1 MKHWTPH
8 IILLVFTMVMFTVFG
23 QRIQTHV
30 DKEQV
35 QIGEPFTLTYSVQT
49 KHAIDSI
56 RYDHYNH
63 VFPGKMNVSADT
75 LGITKPYEIEIME
88 QFSDTTYT
96 ANDSTVWKG
105 KYRLVAWDS
114 AYVVLPPERV
124 YLNDSLYYFPAQLV
138 AVSSP
143 NADPGKPLRD
153 IHEAFTEVPET
164 ASGLLVFLNKHWWWM
179 ALVVIAVIIIIIVRF
194 RKRKKDV
201 IQPISL
207 RHEFIQKIDKL
218 EASKQYEEDL
228 KEYYYDLSL
237 LLRRFFARHYKE
249 RVLDKTSREVEL
261 LLAQK
266 KVERETIQVVSK
278 ILNQSDMVKFARS
291 TPPVSDV
298 FVITEEARRVINEI
312 ADLDLDQNE

>member
-1 MKHWTPH
+1 MKHWTQH
-8 IILLVFTMVMFTVFG
+8 IILLVFTTAMFTVLG

-30 DKEQV
+30 DEKQV
-35 QIGEPFTLTYSVQT
+35 QIGEPFTLTYSIQT
-49 KHAIDSI
+49 KKAIDSI
-56 RYDHYNH
+56 RYDHYDH
-63 VFPGKMNVSADT
+63 IFPGKMNVSADT
-75 LGITKPYEIEIME
+75 LGITKPYDVEIIE

-96 ANDSTVWKG
+96 ENDSTVWKG

-124 YLNDSLYYFPAQLV
+124 YLNDSLHYFPAQLV

-153 IHEAFTEVPET
+153 IHEEFTEVPET
-164 ASGLLVFLNKHWWWM
+164 PLGVVQFLNTHWWWM
-179 ALVVIAVIIIIIVRF
+179 ALVVLAVIILIVLRF
-194 RKRKKDV
+194 RKQKKDV

-207 RHEFIQKIDKL
+207 RHEFIQKIDEL
-218 EASKQYEEDL
+218 ESSKRYEEDL

-237 LLRRFFARHYKE
+237 LLRRFFARHYRE
-249 RVLDKTSREVEL
+249 RVLDKTSREVEF

-266 KVERETIQVVSK
+266 NVERETIQVVSK

-298 FVITEEARRVINEI
+298 FVITEEARRVVNEI